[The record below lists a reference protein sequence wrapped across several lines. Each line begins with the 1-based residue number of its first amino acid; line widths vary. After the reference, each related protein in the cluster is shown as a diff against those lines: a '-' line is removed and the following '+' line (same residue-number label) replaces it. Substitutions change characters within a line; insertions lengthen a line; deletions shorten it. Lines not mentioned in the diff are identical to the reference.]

1 MSPILLLILATIL
14 WGIWGIADKLALEQA
29 HPFTV
34 QWMYAVPFVI
44 TIPLFFWLGLRSQP
58 ESNFDARAFLWAVT
72 ASVSSILALVLMLFA
87 MRSQPASL
95 AVAVTSAYPLV
106 TLFIAALLKMETI
119 TPMKVAGMALIMGG
133 LVILQWQK

>member
-14 WGIWGIADKLALEQA
+14 WGVWGVADKLALDQA

-34 QWMYAVPFVI
+34 QWMYAVPFVFAV
-44 TIPLFFWLGLRSQP
+44 PLFFWLGGRAEP
-58 ESNFDARAFLWAVT
+58 ETNQNTTAFFWAVV
-72 ASVSSILALVLMLFA
+72 ASISSILALLLMLFA

-106 TLFIAALLKMETI
+106 TLGIAVLLKMESI
-119 TPMKVAGMALIMGG
+119 SPAKIAGMALIIVG
-133 LVILQWQK
+133 LVILQGQK